1 MNWSGAAYLDNQGG
15 LTELQDQQR
24 KAAIEEKRKNSLGY
38 QIGHGVSGAL
48 KGAAGGAIKGGLTG
62 LLLGG
67 PVGLAAGATLGGGS
81 GLLSGSGIMSGQEQK
96 AVATN
101 AAMMALSHGMSG
113 PAGAAGAAGNAAGPR
128 PTDYQDYTS
137 ASDPNFT
144 GPAYMQP
151 QDAQAQ
157 APWWKR
163 FQQ

>member
-15 LTELQDQQR
+15 QTELDRQQR
-24 KAAIEEKRKNSLGY
+24 EAALEEHRKNSLGY

-96 AVATN
+96 GLATN
-101 AAMMALSHGMSG
+101 AAMMALSKGMSG
-113 PAGAAGAAGNAAGPR
+113 PAAAGNPAGPR
-128 PTDYQDYTS
+128 PTDYQDY
-137 ASDPNFT
+137 ANAEDPNFT

-151 QDAQAQ
+151 QGAQAQ
-157 APWWKR
+157 VPWWKR